1 MKVAFDL
8 SNVVPLMKLRV
19 IDGTVN
25 ARFLRKTVVY
35 FQIVPRITKSIVM
48 EHVKSVVNIKS

>member
-25 ARFLRKTVVY
+25 ARFLKKIVVY
-35 FQIVPRITKSIVM
+35 FQIAPRITKSIVI
-48 EHVKSVVNIKS
+48 EDARSVMITR